1 MDQAVTGQSIIDQ
14 QIVQLGTEPIPG
26 DNPCGQEIRQEADY
40 LAIQA
45 EIERMSAL
53 SGVQTGVN
61 WRLVVELGQ
70 KILAQSSKDLTV
82 AVYLALALLET
93 RPLTIL
99 ATVAVFL
106 SEFLERF
113 WDNFYPPVKRLRAR
127 VNSLDWWREK
137 TLVCL
142 KRFDGKLSPT
152 NSNLMVE
159 SLKRLDKILA
169 ERDLVNLAE
178 IVNLV
183 KNLPLLEEPS
193 PATPANAPDPNQ
205 AGSAAKEA
213 SAAPT
218 AQAAAS
224 PSAAPSQP
232 AAQDPQEALKIFM
245 VALRDYLQTNLP
257 LKDPWRYKL
266 TQIALWLR
274 LTGPPP
280 STGSF
285 TELPVPP
292 PEMLSSTKALLE
304 KGQAAE
310 ALAALEAQVA
320 SYPFWLDFHK
330 TRVDCLKALGYE
342 TAAVALT
349 AEIQVFLQMWPT
361 LRTLK
366 FEDGTPLISEE
377 TGLWLQNSAQSQ
389 SDGETDRLVELKTL
403 ARGNP
408 GEALVALA
416 NPAKRPTDGRGLM
429 TYRIMEARLWLK
441 MGRKDLAL
449 GLTQWL
455 LATLS
460 AQSLDTWEPS
470 LAIEAL
476 SAIYDIYLAL
486 GPDHAQD
493 ASAIAQRLALINP
506 DSALG
511 LKIPPETT

>member
-1 MDQAVTGQSIIDQ
+1 MDQSILDQSI
-14 QIVQLGTEPIPG
+14 VNLGIEPIPG

-45 EIERMSAL
+45 EIERLSAL
-53 SGVQTGVN
+53 SGLETGVN

-70 KILAQSSKDLTV
+70 KILAQKSKDLTV

-106 SEFLERF
+106 SEFLDRF

-137 TLVCL
+137 TLVSL
-142 KRFDGKLSPT
+142 KRFEGKLSP
-152 NSNLMVE
+152 NESSQIVD

-169 ERDLVNLAE
+169 ERDLT
-178 IVNLV
+178 NLV
-183 KNLPLLEEPS
+183 EVINLIKSTPLSQE
-193 PATPANAPDPNQ
+193 PDPSGPAQ
-205 AGSAAKEA
+205 SA
-213 SAAPT
+213 SDNS
-218 AQAAAS
+218 QDSGS
-224 PSAAPSQP
+224 PSQGGAETPDSLSQP
-232 AAQDPQEALKIFM
+232 SSPKKAEQLDPQEALTTFM
-245 VALRDYLQTNLP
+245 TALRDYLRTNLS

-266 TQIALWLR
+266 TQMALWLR

-280 STGSF
+280 SRGSF
-285 TELPVPP
+285 TGLPVPP
-292 PEMLSSTKALLE
+292 PEILSSTKARLE
-304 KGQAAE
+304 NGQAAE
-310 ALAALEAQVA
+310 ALSALEAQVA

-330 TRVDCLKALGYE
+330 VRVDCLMALGYE
-342 TAAVALT
+342 TAAEALT

-361 LRTLK
+361 LRSLK
-366 FEDGTPLISEE
+366 FEDGTSLISEE
-377 TGLWLQNSAQSQ
+377 TGQWLENRAQSQ
-389 SDGETDRLVELKTL
+389 SSGETDRLVELKNL

-429 TYRIMEARLWLK
+429 TYRIIEARLWLK

-460 AQSLDTWEPS
+460 SQSLDTWEPR

-486 GPDHAQD
+486 GPERAED

-506 DSALG
+506 DTALG
-511 LKIPPETT
+511 LKIPLPTN